1 MTTTIQLIQHLL
13 PAAEAIITGE
23 PHTEAEYDQQ
33 VQWLDA
39 RPQPTWAELVAAIP
53 EVERSQQNKTQEYA
67 RKRDYRNEADP
78 LFFGWQRGENSEQEW
93 LDKVAEI
100 RARHPYS

>member
-23 PHTEAEYDQQ
+23 PKTEAEYNQQ

-53 EVERSQQNKTQEYA
+53 EFQRSEHNKTQEYA
-67 RKRDYRNEADP
+67 RQRDYRNQADP
-78 LFFGWQRGENSEQEW
+78 LFFGWQRGENTEQEW

-100 RARHPYS
+100 RARYPYS

>member
-1 MTTTIQLIQHLL
+1 MIIDICQHLV
-13 PAAEAIITGE
+13 PGAELSVHGE
-23 PHTEAEYDQQ
+23 PIDADQYASQ

-39 RPQPTWAELVAAIP
+39 RPQPSWADIEAARPVVIS
-53 EVERSQQNKTQEYA
+53 EQARQEA
-67 RKRDYRNEADP
+67 QRKRQADYQIEADP
-78 LFFGWQRGENSEQEW
+78 LFFGWQRGENTEQEW